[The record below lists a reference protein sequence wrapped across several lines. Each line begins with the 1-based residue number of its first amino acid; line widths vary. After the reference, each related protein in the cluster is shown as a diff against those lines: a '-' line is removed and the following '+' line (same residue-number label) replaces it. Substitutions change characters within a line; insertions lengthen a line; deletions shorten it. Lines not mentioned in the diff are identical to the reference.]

1 MLRTRKSDGSRV
13 ILRTEL
19 IFKFGSSLSKK
30 LNAPPTLLANW
41 LALEFTD
48 PVSMIRME
56 FAIFMKSLDQ
66 FALKLE
72 FPLILRL
79 SKKNGIIEEVVFKM
93 ILPLSLKELIQE
105 RLTNLIIFQLK

>member
-30 LNAPPTLLANW
+30 LNAPPTLPANW

-48 PVSMIRME
+48 PVSMKRME
-56 FAIFMKSLDQ
+56 FAIFMKS
-66 FALKLE
+66 
-72 FPLILRL
+72 
-79 SKKNGIIEEVVFKM
+79 
-93 ILPLSLKELIQE
+93 
-105 RLTNLIIFQLK
+105 